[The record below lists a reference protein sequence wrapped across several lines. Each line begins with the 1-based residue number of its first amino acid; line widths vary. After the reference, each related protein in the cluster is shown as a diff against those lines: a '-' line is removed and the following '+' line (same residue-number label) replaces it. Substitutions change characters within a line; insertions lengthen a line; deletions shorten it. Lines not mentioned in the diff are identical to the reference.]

1 MSSDEGGA
9 IVTRRTFVA
18 QVGRAGGFTA
28 AFSALQMLGVMPAK
42 AEAKP
47 DLGMDRNSG
56 KGVHVVI
63 LGAGIAGLSAAWEL
77 RRHGF
82 ACTVLEARERPG
94 GRNWTVRR
102 GTRIVLNDGT
112 TQTCE
117 FDQGH
122 YQNVGPARLPSVHG
136 TMLGYC
142 KELGVKLEVEVNTSR
157 SAFLQDDGVNGGVP
171 LEQRQVINDTRGQV
185 SELLDKCAVSGSLD
199 KELSADDMQR
209 MGAFLRS
216 YGPLDA
222 NGAYKGSQ
230 RAGYTSRPGA
240 GEDGGVFHPP
250 MGLEAMLDP
259 GFWRGELAEEDFDWQ
274 PTMFQPVGGM
284 DKIAYAFAHGLGS
297 IVKYNAPVTEIRRRG
312 DGVRIGYTEHGGPR
326 SLDAD
331 YCICAMPLSMVQ
343 TIPTDFSPAYQSVI
357 AAARYSPQYKI
368 AWESRRFWEQD
379 YNIYGGLSYVVG
391 GCSPVWY
398 PSADL
403 FSERGVLVGGYS
415 AESPAFAAA
424 TLDGKLAMSRASVEK
439 LHPGHGRELGKGV
452 YVGWGRVPWNL
463 GAWISWFGRN
473 AAGSNHGYEVLIQP
487 DGPFYFAGDHVSH
500 INAWQEGAALSALRA
515 VKLIGDRVKA
525 A

>member
-1 MSSDEGGA
+1 MM
-9 IVTRRTFVA
+9 TRRNFVA

-28 AFSALQMLGVMPAK
+28 AFSTMQLLGLMPTK

-47 DLGMDRNSG
+47 ELKMDRNRG
-56 KGVHVVI
+56 QGVHVVV
-63 LGAGIAGLSAAWEL
+63 LGAGIAGLAAAWEL

-102 GTRIVLNDGT
+102 GSKIELNDGSV
-112 TQTCE
+112 QTCT
-117 FDQGH
+117 FDEGN

-136 TMLGYC
+136 TMLSYC

-157 SAFLQDDGVNGGVP
+157 STLLQDDAIHGGVP

-185 SELLDKCAVSGSLD
+185 SELLDKCIVGGALD
-199 KELSADDMQR
+199 KELSSDDLQA
-209 MGAFLRS
+209 MGAVLRS

-230 RAGYTSRPGA
+230 RAGYDIRPGA
-240 GEDGGVFHPP
+240 GDTAGVFHTP
-250 MGLEAMLDP
+250 MGLEAMLDSR
-259 GFWRGELAEEDFDWQ
+259 FWRGELSEEDFDWQ

-284 DKIAYAFAHGLGS
+284 DRIAYAFAHGLGN
-297 IVKYNAPVTEIRRRG
+297 IVKYNAPVREIRRNG
-312 DGVRIGYTEHGGPR
+312 ESVRIVYSEGSGQRTLE
-326 SLDAD
+326 AD
-331 YCICAMPLSMVQ
+331 YCICAMPLSIVQ
-343 TIPTDFSPAYQSVI
+343 TIPTDFSPKYQQVI

-368 AWESRRFWEQD
+368 AWESRRFWEQE
-379 YNIYGGLSYVVG
+379 YNIYGGLSYVAG

-415 AESPAFAAA
+415 AEFPAFAAA
-424 TLDGKLAMSRASVEK
+424 TLEGKLDMSRASIEK
-439 LHPGHGRELGKGV
+439 LHPGHGHELEKGV

-473 AAGSNHGYEVLIQP
+473 APGLNPGYEVLIQP

-515 VKLIGDRVKA
+515 VQMIGDRVKA

>member
-1 MSSDEGGA
+1 MM
-9 IVTRRTFVA
+9 TRRNFVA

-28 AFSALQMLGVMPAK
+28 AFSTMQMLGLMPAK
-42 AEAKP
+42 AEPKP
-47 DLGMDRNSG
+47 DLQMDKNSG
-56 KGVHVVI
+56 KGVHVVV

-102 GTRIVLNDGT
+102 GTRIVLNDVSV
-112 TQTCE
+112 QTCE
-117 FDQGH
+117 FDHGN

-136 TMLGYC
+136 TMLAYC

-157 SAFLQDDGVNGGVP
+157 SALFQDDAVNRGVP
-171 LEQRQVINDTRGQV
+171 LENRQVINDTRGQV
-185 SELLDKCAVSGSLD
+185 SELLDKCVVGGGLD
-199 KELSADDMQR
+199 QELSQDDIQQ

-222 NGAYKGSQ
+222 SGAYKGSQ
-230 RAGYTSRPGA
+230 RAGYDVRPGA
-240 GEDGGVFHPP
+240 GDDAGVFHTP
-250 MGLEAMLDP
+250 MGLAAMLDP
-259 GFWRGELAEEDFDWQ
+259 RFWRSELAEEEFDWQ
-274 PTMFQPVGGM
+274 PTMFQPIGGM
-284 DKIAYAFAHGLGS
+284 DRIAYAFAHGLGS
-297 IVKYNAPVTEIRRRG
+297 VVKYNAPVREIRRHG
-312 DGVRIGYTEHGGPR
+312 DGVRIVYSEGSGQRVLE
-326 SLDAD
+326 AD
-331 YCICAMPLSMVQ
+331 YCICAMPLSIVQ
-343 TIPTDFSPAYQSVI
+343 TIPTDFSPNYQQVI

-379 YNIYGGLSYVVG
+379 YNIYGGLSYVAG

-424 TLDGKLAMSRASVEK
+424 TLEGKLAMSRASIEK
-439 LHPGHGRELGKGV
+439 LHPGHGHELEKGV

-473 AAGSNHGYEVLIQP
+473 GAGSNPGYEVLIQP